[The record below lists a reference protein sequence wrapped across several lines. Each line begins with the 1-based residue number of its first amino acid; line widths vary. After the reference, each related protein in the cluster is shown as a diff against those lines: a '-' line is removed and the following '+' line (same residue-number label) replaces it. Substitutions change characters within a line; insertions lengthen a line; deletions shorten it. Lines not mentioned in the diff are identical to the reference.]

1 MGRRAGKHHYLI
13 GEDAGDAES
22 LDLDSRLE
30 RLLSK
35 KMHGI
40 SFSAYVKGQ
49 KPGDELTR
57 EQIEHRMTFIAPRFN
72 WIRSFSTT
80 QGNELI
86 PQVAKSMGL
95 ATLVGAWLGEDA
107 QKNRSEI
114 EKLIEL
120 AHKGAVDVAAVGNEV
135 LYRGDLVESELL
147 DFMAEVRERLP
158 AHVPMGYVDAYYEFE
173 DRPKVT
179 AACDVLLTNC
189 YPFWEGCALPYA
201 TLYMQDMYRRVKKV
215 ANGKRVIVS
224 ETGWPSSGGNHY
236 GAESSLQGAYLYFLK
251 AMEWADEDNVEMFYF
266 ASFDEEWKVS
276 GAAGEGDVGAHW
288 GLWDENEKFK
298 YSNLL

>member
-22 LDLDSRLE
+22 LDLDSRLK

-95 ATLVGAWLGEDA
+95 ATLVGAWFGEDA

-114 EKLIEL
+114 E
-120 AHKGAVDVAAVGNEV
+120 
-135 LYRGDLVESELL
+135 
-147 DFMAEVRERLP
+147 
-158 AHVPMGYVDAYYEFE
+158 
-173 DRPKVT
+173 
-179 AACDVLLTNC
+179 
-189 YPFWEGCALPYA
+189 
-201 TLYMQDMYRRVKKV
+201 
-215 ANGKRVIVS
+215 
-224 ETGWPSSGGNHY
+224 
-236 GAESSLQGAYLYFLK
+236 
-251 AMEWADEDNVEMFYF
+251 
-266 ASFDEEWKVS
+266 
-276 GAAGEGDVGAHW
+276 
-288 GLWDENEKFK
+288 
-298 YSNLL
+298 